1 MADST
6 KTFEYTPGIK
16 IPYSKEVELIQNAL
30 QFLGYSLPK
39 WGIDGKLGPETK
51 NSITRF
57 QEEYGIRETGT
68 VGEKEIKYLLAMMVI
83 KEFKDEDLSSIVK
96 NKQIDTSGL
105 NDKNFYEKL
114 LKELGA
120 PTSDENM
127 KYLYAWRQAEGKAGK
142 YNPFNTTHKM
152 PDSTNFNKVGVK
164 NYSSIE
170 DGLIATLKTLR
181 NGRYDCI
188 VNGLKNDIGAAQI
201 AKCPSLKVW
210 GTGDLVAKVV
220 KGYESGSSPKVS
232 SLA

>member
-1 MADST
+1 
-6 KTFEYTPGIK
+6 
-16 IPYSKEVELIQNAL
+16 
-30 QFLGYSLPK
+30 
-39 WGIDGKLGPETK
+39 
-51 NSITRF
+51 
-57 QEEYGIRETGT
+57 
-68 VGEKEIKYLLAMMVI
+68 
-83 KEFKDEDLSSIVK
+83 
-96 NKQIDTSGL
+96 
-105 NDKNFYEKL
+105 
-114 LKELGA
+114 
-120 PTSDENM
+120 
-127 KYLYAWRQAEGKAGK
+127 
-142 YNPFNTTHKM
+142 M